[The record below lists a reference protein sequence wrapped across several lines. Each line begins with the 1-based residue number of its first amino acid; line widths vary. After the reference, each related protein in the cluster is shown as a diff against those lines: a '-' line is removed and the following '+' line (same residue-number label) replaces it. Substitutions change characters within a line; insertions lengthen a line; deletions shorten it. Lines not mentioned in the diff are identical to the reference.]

1 MEKEVEDLIV
11 NNTRLIYVVLKR
23 YGMFNRTSID
33 KYYDVGMI
41 GLVRGA
47 KNYDKNKNIKPS
59 TYLTRCIANE
69 ILRTIRKEHSSNRLI
84 LEETI
89 SLSTPV
95 HDNIYLEDVVSS
107 DVDVYEEV
115 EKQESIKELYEAMK
129 SLTDIERLIL
139 EYTFGLFGK
148 EKLKQKDLGNAFNIC
163 QGSISRIK
171 LRAIEKLRRLL
182 NDRGTKAT
190 IIGNS
195 K

>member
-1 MEKEVEDLIV
+1 MEKEVEDLIL
-11 NNTRLIYVVLKR
+11 NNTKLIYVVLKK
-23 YGMFNRTSID
+23 YGLYNHIGID

-69 ILRTIRKEHSSNRLI
+69 IFRTIRKEHSSNRLI

-107 DVDVYEEV
+107 DIDVYEEV

-190 IIGNS
+190 IVGNS

>member
-1 MEKEVEDLIV
+1 MQNNVDELII
-11 NNTRLIYVVLKR
+11 NNIKLIYVVLKKLHM
-23 YGMFNRTSID
+23 YNFEDIH

-41 GLVRGA
+41 GLVKGA
-47 KNYDKNKNIKPS
+47 KKFDSNLGIKPS
-59 TYLTRCIANE
+59 SYLTKCIANE

-95 HDNIYLEDVVSS
+95 HENIYLEDVVSS

-115 EKQESIKELYEAMK
+115 EKQESIKELSEAMK
-129 SLTDIERLIL
+129 SLTGLERLIL
-139 EYTFGLFGK
+139 EYAFGLFGK
-148 EKLKQKDLGNAFNIC
+148 EKLKQEEIGNVFNLC

-182 NDRGTKAT
+182 NDRGTNAT
-190 IIGNS
+190 IVENS